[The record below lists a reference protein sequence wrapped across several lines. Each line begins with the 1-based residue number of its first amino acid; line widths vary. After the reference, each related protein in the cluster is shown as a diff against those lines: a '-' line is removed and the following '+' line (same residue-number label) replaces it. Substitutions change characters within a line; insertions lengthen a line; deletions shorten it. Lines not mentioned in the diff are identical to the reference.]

1 MTFEP
6 VTMKLKLDVQIV
18 TFYPNQVQ
26 EKQRLILTTLDKTLR
41 ERGADADFL
50 VGATTLTIVEEKK

>member
-18 TFYPNQVQ
+18 TFYPNQVL
-26 EKQRLILTTLDKTLR
+26 EKQRLILTALDKTLR
-41 ERGADADFL
+41 ERAANTDFL
-50 VGATTLTIVEEKK
+50 VGATTLTIVEEKP